1 MDIKEGKLSLFF
13 LVNNAYGCVV
23 DCEGPWTLR
32 RNDLAL
38 LRISNINE
46 RFREL
51 QEDLAPEDQTVTF
64 GDSAYKV
71 QSHIRTYLSE
81 AEVTGERAV
90 EYRRSFNG
98 CSKKIRISIE
108 WDYGTTG
115 SLFKCLQNLD
125 KLKLMKSD
133 TVKKVYIVCTLL
145 KNFHVM
151 LYGCQSSNYFNL
163 QFPPNILEHYINQ
176 TDLPN

>member
-1 MDIKEGKLSLFF
+1 MVIKNKGNYSF

-64 GDSAYKV
+64 GDSAYKK

-81 AEVTGERAV
+81 GEVVGARAV
-90 EYRRSFNG
+90 EYRKAFNG

-108 WDYGTTG
+108 WDYGTTA
-115 SLFKCLQNLD
+115 SLFMYLQNLD
-125 KLKLMKSD
+125 KLKLMKSEN
-133 TVKKVYIVCTLL
+133 VKKIYIVCTLL

-151 LYGCQSSNYFNL
+151 LYGCQSSNYFNI
-163 QFPPNILEHYINQ
+163 QFPPNTLEHYINQ